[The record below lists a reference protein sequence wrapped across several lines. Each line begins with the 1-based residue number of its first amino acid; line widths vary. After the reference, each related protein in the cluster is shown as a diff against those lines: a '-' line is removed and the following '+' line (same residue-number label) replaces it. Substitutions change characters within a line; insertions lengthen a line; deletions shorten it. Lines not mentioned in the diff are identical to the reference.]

1 VSTCTRVWTS
11 PSGTAV
17 CARCCALKHAPT
29 MPARRTIPMVGTQR
43 GSWYVAAPCR
53 RDDHDRERHECRDA
67 HATEIHSPEVI
78 LHLRD
83 EADALQGTQD
93 LTQVRSQ
100 ILFRRRQRIRGLRR
114 FIQRR
119 PAVSCNIR
127 KKGPDDPCAPA
138 EHRRGQEGHDRGF
151 ETKRLGDGWRRLRH
165 EDSVDQGSLRIG
177 SGNLEDP
184 SAPPGAARCSLADA
198 GRPLNSAA
206 TPCSRA
212 ALDLAPGPPGRSQS
226 WGRSRRRAS

>member
-1 VSTCTRVWTS
+1 
-11 PSGTAV
+11 
-17 CARCCALKHAPT
+17 
-29 MPARRTIPMVGTQR
+29 MVGTQR

-151 ETKRLGDGWRRLRH
+151 ETKRLGDGWRRLRT
-165 EDSVDQGSLRIG
+165 RIL
-177 SGNLEDP
+177 SIR
-184 SAPPGAARCSLADA
+184 ARCASV
-198 GRPLNSAA
+198 AA
-206 TPCSRA
+206 ISRTPQLLPELLDV
-212 ALDLAPGPPGRSQS
+212 ALPMLVDR
-226 WGRSRRRAS
+226 